1 MLYMAPWTAS
11 KGESMKIRRTLLALS
26 SLAFGMVLSACKS
39 CTEQHDPRPA
49 QERFK
54 QEEINA
60 NQAIETLNPD
70 GSVPAPKA
78 VASSGGA
85 VAGIGQQKYEQ
96 FCSACHDVNGTASS
110 PGALAMNPKP
120 RNLTDAKWQGSVD
133 DARITKVIK
142 EGGASV
148 GLSATMA
155 PWGAA
160 LSDAEIAEVVKW
172 VRQFKK

>member
-1 MLYMAPWTAS
+1 MAPWTAS
-11 KGESMKIRRTLLALS
+11 KGESMKIRRALLALS
-26 SLAFGMVLSACKS
+26 SLAVGMVLSACKS

-49 QERFK
+49 QERFQ
-54 QEEINA
+54 QEEANA

-85 VAGIGQQKYEQ
+85 TGGVGQEKYNQ
-96 FCSACHDVNGTASS
+96 FCVACHDADGSASG
-110 PGALAMNPKP
+110 PAAAAMNPRP
-120 RNLTDAKWQGSVD
+120 RNLADAKWQASVD

-155 PWGAA
+155 PWGGA
-160 LSDAEIAEVVKW
+160 LSDTEIAEVVKY
-172 VRQFKK
+172 VRTLKK

>member
-1 MLYMAPWTAS
+1 
-11 KGESMKIRRTLLALS
+11 MKIRRTLLALS

-54 QEEINA
+54 QEETNA
-60 NQAIETLNPD
+60 NQAIEKLNPD

-85 VAGIGQQKYEQ
+85 SGGVGQEKFEQ
-96 FCSACHDVNGTASS
+96 FCAPCHGADGTASG
-110 PGALAMNPKP
+110 PGAAALNPKP
-120 RNLTDAKWQGSVD
+120 RNLADAKWQSSVD
-133 DARITKVIK
+133 DARIAKVIK
-142 EGGASV
+142 EGGPSV
-148 GLSATMA
+148 GLSASMA
-155 PWGAA
+155 PWGAT
-160 LSDAEIAEVVKW
+160 LSDAEIQEVVKW

>member
-1 MLYMAPWTAS
+1 MAPWTAS

-54 QEEINA
+54 QEETNA
-60 NQAIETLNPD
+60 NQAMETLNPD

-85 VAGIGQQKYEQ
+85 SGGVGQEKYNQ
-96 FCSACHDVNGTASS
+96 FCVACHGNDGAANG

-120 RNLTDAKWQGSVD
+120 RNFTDAKWQASVD
-133 DARITKVIK
+133 DAHITKVIK
-142 EGGASV
+142 EGGAAV
-148 GLSATMA
+148 GLSPTMA

-160 LSDAEIAEVVKW
+160 LNDAEIAEVVKY
-172 VRQFKK
+172 VRSFKK

>member
-1 MLYMAPWTAS
+1 MAPWTAS
-11 KGESMKIRRTLLALS
+11 KGECMKIRRTLLALS
-26 SLAFGMVLSACKS
+26 SLAVGMVLSACKS

-54 QEEINA
+54 QEETNA
-60 NQAIETLNPD
+60 NQAIESLNPD
-70 GSVPAPKA
+70 GSVPTPKA
-78 VASSGGA
+78 EASSGGA
-85 VAGIGQQKYEQ
+85 SGGVGQEKFDQ
-96 FCSACHDVNGTASS
+96 FCAACHGNDGAASG

-120 RNLTDAKWQGSVD
+120 RNFIDAKWQTSVD

-160 LSDAEIAEVVKW
+160 LNDAEIAEVVKY
-172 VRQFKK
+172 VRSFKK

>member
-1 MLYMAPWTAS
+1 MAPWTAS

-26 SLAFGMVLSACKS
+26 SLAVGMVLSACKS

-54 QEEINA
+54 QEETNA

-70 GSVPAPKA
+70 GSVPAPKV

-85 VAGIGQQKYEQ
+85 SGGVGQEKYNQ
-96 FCSACHDVNGTASS
+96 FCVACHDSDGAAKG

-120 RNLTDAKWQGSVD
+120 RNLTDAKWQASVD
-133 DARITKVIK
+133 DAHITKVIK
-142 EGGASV
+142 EGGAAV
-148 GLSATMA
+148 GLSPTMA
-155 PWGAA
+155 PWGGA
-160 LSDAEIAEVVKW
+160 LNDAEIAEVVKY
-172 VRQFKK
+172 VRSFKK

>member
-1 MLYMAPWTAS
+1 
-11 KGESMKIRRTLLALS
+11 MKIRRTLLALS
-26 SLAFGMVLSACKS
+26 SLAVGMVLSACKS
-39 CTEQHDPRPA
+39 CTAQHDPRPA

-54 QEEINA
+54 QEEANA

-85 VAGIGQQKYEQ
+85 GGGGAGVEKYNS
-96 FCSACHDVNGTASS
+96 FCVPCHDADGTASS
-110 PGALAMNPKP
+110 PAAAAMNPRP
-120 RNLTDAKWQGSVD
+120 RNFTDAKWQASVD
-133 DARITKVIK
+133 DARIAKVIK

-155 PWGAA
+155 PWGAT
-160 LSDAEIAEVVKW
+160 LSDAEITEIVKHI
-172 VRQFKK
+172 RTFKK